1 MKEKAHFWGWVLLF
15 VSFVWGIEFSLVHQA
30 LDSMGP
36 NTFNSLRFSIAVLT
50 LVVYFRFSGF
60 RFFKSLNASVI
71 HHGVIL
77 GVMLFTGFSTQ
88 TIGLQYTSASNAGF
102 ITGLNVVL
110 VPVIAWAWLKQPQQW
125 FVWLGVAMATLGT
138 VLLTGGLDGIAPGE
152 LWVLVCAFMFAI
164 HIVYTGVYVA
174 EVDPLAL
181 TQVQLI
187 TVTVLSLA
195 AAGTFEA
202 ESLLSLP
209 QVLITDATSNSG
221 VIVWTAILVGGTL
234 GTGLAFVAQTIG
246 QQSLAAWRVALIF
259 ATEPLFAALGGY
271 WLLGETLTLYA
282 WFGAA
287 LILGGM
293 LVAELVEGRETE
305 TIASAPNP

>member
-15 VSFVWGIEFSLVHQA
+15 VSFVWGIEFSLVHET
-30 LDSMGP
+30 LNSMGP
-36 NTFNSLRFSIAVLT
+36 NTFNALRFAVAVLT
-50 LVVYFRFSGF
+50 LVVYFRYSGF
-60 RFFKSLNASVI
+60 QFLNSLNASVI

-77 GVMLFTGFSTQ
+77 GVLLFTAFSTQ

-110 VPVIAWAWLKQPQQW
+110 VPVIAWAWLKQTQQW
-125 FVWLGVAMATLGT
+125 FVWLGVAMATTGT
-138 VLLTGGLDGIAPGE
+138 VLLTGGLNGITLGE
-152 LWVLVCAFMFAI
+152 VWVLVCAFMFAI

-187 TVTVLSLA
+187 TVMLLSLI
-195 AAGTFEA
+195 AAGAFEM

-209 QVLITDATSNSG
+209 QVLIADATSNSG
-221 VIVWTAILVGGTL
+221 ALAWTAILVGGTL

-259 ATEPLFAALGGY
+259 ATEPLFAAVGGY
-271 WLLGETLTLYA
+271 WLLGEILSLHA
-282 WFGAA
+282 WIGAA

-293 LVAELVEGRETE
+293 LVAELVEGHDTE
-305 TIASAPNP
+305 PGVSEGSQ